1 MYYIFVVLIR
11 PQPTCTEVMNI
22 KVNVNDSKTLTTLK
36 LISQRTPLVD
46 KGTGNVPISL
56 APAAPA
62 FQMFFKEF
70 FEHHGWIKP

>member
-1 MYYIFVVLIR
+1 MYYIFVVLIG

-36 LISQRTPLVD
+36 LVSQRMPLVD

-56 APAAPA
+56 APAPA
-62 FQMFFKEF
+62 FKWSLRNSLNAMD
-70 FEHHGWIKP
+70 G

>member
-22 KVNVNDSKTLTTLK
+22 KVNVNDSKTFTPLK
-36 LISQRTPLVD
+36 LVSQRTPLVD

-56 APAAPA
+56 APAPA
-62 FQMFFKEF
+62 FKWSLRRNSLNTMD
-70 FEHHGWIKP
+70 G